1 MTVAEL
7 IEVLK
12 HLPQDAKVFAIDADY
27 YRVRVEVP
35 EAGVFLDGDV
45 VMIDPVEYV
54 KQKA

>member
-1 MTVAEL
+1 
-7 IEVLK
+7 
-12 HLPQDAKVFAIDADY
+12 VFAIDADY